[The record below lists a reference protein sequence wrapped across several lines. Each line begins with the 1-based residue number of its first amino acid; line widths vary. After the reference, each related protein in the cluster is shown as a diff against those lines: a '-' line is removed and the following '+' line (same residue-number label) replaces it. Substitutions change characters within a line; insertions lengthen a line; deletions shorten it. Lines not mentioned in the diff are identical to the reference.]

1 MTPTSQQG
9 QKLNQVERWKAARH
23 PLEVKQAV
31 LDRYALEGPASIAE
45 RRGGD
50 GATEVGRALP
60 AAAGGRCLHAAG
72 EDPRWAADRVA
83 GAAHRRDRR
92 RARPRSGA
100 ASFWGDGYLDL
111 TTRQDIQLHWIK
123 IGAVPEIWR
132 RLEAVGI
139 TTVQACGDSAR
150 NVLCC
155 PVSGIDGEEVI
166 DAYPIAVAIS
176 DFFTGNREYANL
188 PRKFKMSVTGCR
200 EDCAQAEINDLALV
214 PARLDDGT
222 VGFNLLVGGGLSD
235 GPRLASDVDVF
246 VHPND
251 AVEISRAVAQLFD
264 ELGNRENRWTCR
276 LRYLVQELG
285 PETFRAELAARA
297 RIPLTPAGEHLTN
310 RYRGDHIGV
319 HAQRQ
324 EGLSYV
330 GVNVTVG
337 RMTGTNLVEMA
348 RLAETFGDGEIRLT
362 TDQNLILTGV
372 PEEKIAGLLAEPL
385 LQTHSPNPKPFER
398 GAVACTGNEFCRLAI
413 VETKARALQWA
424 QELDRRVSSTGA
436 DIIRLHFSG
445 CSASCAQPQIADV
458 GFRGETAKTADAI
471 VEGVDIG
478 LGGSLGRDAAFI
490 DWVEGAKPVTE
501 VPDAMVRL
509 FDRYA
514 GERREGERFYEWARR
529 MPNDGLR
536 TTLRQQCRR
545 WYELRLRY
553 PRRDERYRRG
563 AGQSLV
569 LGAGAGGDRRR
580 SLRAVRRL
588 HRGLSVRLTRHRRR
602 QSAEAGEDVHRLLP
616 LLGFLPARWA
626 AL

>member
-1 MTPTSQQG
+1 
-9 QKLNQVERWKAARH
+9 
-23 PLEVKQAV
+23 
-31 LDRYALEGPASIAE
+31 
-45 RRGGD
+45 
-50 GATEVGRALP
+50 
-60 AAAGGRCLHAAG
+60 
-72 EDPRWAADRVA
+72 
-83 GAAHRRDRR
+83 
-92 RARPRSGA
+92 
-100 ASFWGDGYLDL
+100 
-111 TTRQDIQLHWIK
+111 
-123 IGAVPEIWR
+123 
-132 RLEAVGI
+132 
-139 TTVQACGDSAR
+139 
-150 NVLCC
+150 
-155 PVSGIDGEEVI
+155 
-166 DAYPIAVAIS
+166 
-176 DFFTGNREYANL
+176 
-188 PRKFKMSVTGCR
+188 
-200 EDCAQAEINDLALV
+200 
-214 PARLDDGT
+214 
-222 VGFNLLVGGGLSD
+222 
-235 GPRLASDVDVF
+235 
-246 VHPND
+246 
-251 AVEISRAVAQLFD
+251 
-264 ELGNRENRWTCR
+264 
-276 LRYLVQELG
+276 VQELG

-297 RIPLTPAGEHLTN
+297 RILLTPAGEHLTN

-337 RMTGTNLVEMA
+337 RMTGTDLVEMA

-385 LQTHSPNPKPFER
+385 LQTHSPTPKPFER

-424 QELDRRVSSTGA
+424 QELDRRVAIEGA

-501 VPDAMVRL
+501 VPEAMVRL

-536 TTLRQQCRR
+536 NALTPLPPSPIAMREGGRTTG
-545 WYELRLRY
+545 
-553 PRRDERYRRG
+553 G
-563 AGQSLV
+563 A
-569 LGAGAGGDRRR
+569 
-580 SLRAVRRL
+580 RA
-588 HRGLSVRLTRHRRR
+588 T
-602 QSAEAGEDVHRLLP
+602 DLP
-616 LLGFLPARWA
+616 EVV
-626 AL
+626 